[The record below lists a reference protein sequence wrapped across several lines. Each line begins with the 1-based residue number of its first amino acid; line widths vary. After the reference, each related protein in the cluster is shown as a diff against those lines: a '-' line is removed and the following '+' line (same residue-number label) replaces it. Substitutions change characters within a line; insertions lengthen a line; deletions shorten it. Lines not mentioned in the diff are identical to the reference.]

1 MTVKLKV
8 LQKKTPANTSDK
20 KTLVIKSDVEKSKE
34 RHLAEIGLST
44 NILNAATASNFTK
57 SIVGEIDL
65 TEATAVMKEKV
76 NKVKAGDLGGLEAT
90 LTAQVTS
97 LDTMFSAL
105 AMRGNNSDTMSKLEI
120 YMRLA
125 LKEQAQCARTI
136 EVLATM
142 KNPPVIFAKQ
152 ANISNG
158 NQQVNN
164 GNLPNGSPAHAGKSV
179 NQSNELLDNHHN
191 GEWYDSIAPKTTSEL
206 NMEIESHKTFKKAKN

>member
-1 MTVKLKV
+1 MTTKAKA
-8 LQKKTPANTSDK
+8 LQKKTPANASDK
-20 KTLVIKSDVEKSKE
+20 NTLAIKHDNEKSKE
-34 RHLAEIGLST
+34 RRLAEVGLST
-44 NILNAATASNFTK
+44 NILNTATASNFTK
-57 SIVGEIDL
+57 SVVGEINF
-65 TEATAVMKEKV
+65 TEAVEVMKEKV
-76 NKVKAGDLGGLEAT
+76 NKVKAGDLTDIEAT

-105 AMRGNNSDTMSKLEI
+105 AMRGNNSDTMSKLEV

-125 LKEQAQCARTI
+125 LKAQAQCARTI

-164 GNLPNGSPAHAGKSV
+164 NSLPNSSPAHAGKTV
-179 NQSNELLDNHHN
+179 NQSNELLEVNH
-191 GEWYDSIAPKTTSEL
+191 GSTTMDFRAE
-206 NMEIESHKTFKKAKN
+206 KAASGKDKAVEAVDTIDRR

>member
-1 MTVKLKV
+1 MTTKAKA
-8 LQKKTPANTSDK
+8 LQKKTPAKASDK
-20 KTLVIKSDVEKSKE
+20 NMLAIKHDNEKSKE
-34 RHLAEIGLST
+34 RQLAEIGLSA
-44 NILNAATASNFTK
+44 NILNAATARDFTK
-57 SIVGEIDL
+57 SIVGEIDF

-76 NKVKAGDLGGLEAT
+76 NKVKAGDLAGLEGT

-125 LKEQAQCARTI
+125 LKAQAQCARTI

-164 GNLPNGSPAHAGKSV
+164 GCPPNSLPPHAGKSI
-179 NQSNELLDNHHN
+179 NQSNELLEHQQN
-191 GEWYDSIAPKTTSEL
+191 GEWLDSGKKATTSGT
-206 NMEIESHKTFKKAKN
+206 NKAMATLDTVDRG